1 MSSKIIRQNK
11 LLSFLEKA
19 GKDGISATNLYK
31 KMLEA
36 EVSISVATIYRLLD
50 TMVDEGVCVKNPGA
64 GGPNS
69 STYVYMPQN
78 AEKKEDRAKPDV
90 YYLKCENCGRFITL
104 HCILLSQ
111 LKDHIKDHHDFHLT
125 PHKTVLF
132 GLCGDCK
139 RKLNS

>member
-50 TMVDEGVCVKNPGA
+50 TMVDE
-64 GGPNS
+64 
-69 STYVYMPQN
+69 
-78 AEKKEDRAKPDV
+78 
-90 YYLKCENCGRFITL
+90 
-104 HCILLSQ
+104 
-111 LKDHIKDHHDFHLT
+111 
-125 PHKTVLF
+125 
-132 GLCGDCK
+132 
-139 RKLNS
+139 